1 MILKD
6 SLKTEVENAFELL
19 ECLINITNKNIDGCA
34 YLSSGV
40 YEEIE
45 VDAPDGIG
53 KITEESVCN
62 IDSRCWNLDA
72 VMDGIK
78 NQLWQS
84 TFLTYISSV
93 EELLIKIAIE
103 YKLGKPKTLDGSIK
117 LLFKDDN
124 DSPNRKYF
132 DMLRILR
139 NDIAHSNCFEKY
151 IGEEQAES
159 SIFECNEHFHSIKF
173 REENI
178 EIYKGERKGSK
189 IKDEVIIEYSF
200 FKKINQKLKVLILEL
215 VKKHLNQKA

>member
-6 SLKTEVENAFELL
+6 SLKTKVEDEFELL
-19 ECLINITNKNIDGCA
+19 ECLINITNKNIKECA

-40 YEEIE
+40 YEKIE

-62 IDSRCWNLDA
+62 IDSRFWNLDA

-84 TFLTYISSV
+84 TFLTYISAI

-103 YKLGKPKTLDGSIK
+103 YKLGTPKTLDKCIQ
-117 LLFKDDN
+117 LLFKD
-124 DSPNRKYF
+124 SPDRKYF

-139 NDIAHSNCFEKY
+139 NNIVHSNCFEKH
-151 IGEEQAES
+151 IDKEQAES

-178 EIYKGERKGSK
+178 EIYKGVRKDSK

-200 FKKINQKLKVLILEL
+200 LKEVHQKLKSPCIEL
-215 VKKHLNQKA
+215 VKNT

>member
-6 SLKTEVENAFELL
+6 SLKTEVEDEFELL
-19 ECLINITNKNIDGCA
+19 ECLINITNKNIKECA

-72 VMDGIK
+72 VMDRIK
-78 NQLWQS
+78 NQLWRS
-84 TFLTYISSV
+84 TFLTYINSV
-93 EELLIKIAIE
+93 EELLIKIAIQE
-103 YKLGKPKTLDGSIK
+103 HGYEKCDRNDFDECIQ
-117 LLFKDDN
+117 LLFKD
-124 DSPNRKYF
+124 SPDKIYF
-132 DMLRILR
+132 DTLRILR
-139 NDIAHSNCFEKY
+139 NNIAHSNCFEKH
-151 IGEEQAES
+151 IGKVKTES
-159 SIFECNEHFHSIKF
+159 PVFECNEQFPSIKF

-178 EIYKGERKGSK
+178 EIYKGERKDSK

-200 FKKINQKLKVLILEL
+200 LKEVHQKLKSPCIEL
-215 VKKHLNQKA
+215 VKNT

>member
-19 ECLINITNKNIDGCA
+19 ECLINITNKNIKECA
-34 YLSSGV
+34 YLSSGE

-72 VMDGIK
+72 VMNGIK

-103 YKLGKPKTLDGSIK
+103 YKLGRPKALDGSIQ
-117 LLFKDDN
+117 LLFKD
-124 DSPNRKYF
+124 SPDKIYF
-132 DMLRILR
+132 DTLRILR
-139 NDIAHSNCFEKY
+139 NNIAHSNCFEKH
-151 IGEEQAES
+151 IGKVKTES
-159 SIFECNEHFHSIKF
+159 PVFECNEQFPSIKF

-178 EIYKGERKGSK
+178 EIYKGERKDSK

-200 FKKINQKLKVLILEL
+200 LKEVHQKLKSPCIEL
-215 VKKHLNQKA
+215 VKNT